1 MKHII
6 LTLAVLAAHT
16 FLFSM
21 DSDPRIVANVTFMG
35 NKEIPN
41 SSLKKQIQ
49 LRKAFLFRRM
59 DFDRRLLKL
68 DAITLK
74 NYYISK
80 GYLQATVND
89 SFHIQDGEVDLFFQI
104 DEGRR
109 FYLHEVVIEGNEVIR
124 DKTIASILGLQINQP
139 FNPILL
145 NQNRSLV
152 FAEYDRHGK
161 AFSRLELEKSI
172 SDSVQVTI
180 QIEEGP
186 DVYIQSVT
194 VQGTQRVDSA
204 YIRREFLFKVGDI
217 FDKDRLDHTK
227 KILLES
233 GLFSS
238 INIVSQVVPNSDSTL
253 HLLVNVRE
261 YEKRGEV
268 SIEPGYFPVQWSEGI
283 NELVGLGGYVEWLDR
298 MVLGSTTRFSSR
310 AAAVMPTEEGYRFP
324 RFALDVKF
332 SNPRPFPYWL
342 VPFRIPT
349 ELRMFYQQFKNYG
362 DEDGPYIRRFGLELT
377 NVYRLKKRSFIE
389 LGLQWEGFNDFELYS
404 DTTLTESAQVE
415 QRKISLEIHLDN
427 RDDPF
432 YPKKGNMIILKLSSS
447 GGILGG
453 TRTFIKIEGDL
464 RQYWTILG
472 KVTLAGRINTGTITG
487 WRDAYENYETF
498 LFEKFYLGGSN
509 TLRAWKP
516 LLLLDHEVGGK
527 QFPLGKTMK
536 ILTNWEVRFPL
547 VWLLGGT
554 FFTDGGT
561 ITDSYQDLTRS
572 KFYWDY
578 GLGINL
584 NTPFGPVRLDFARYV
599 EDKKIWQVHFGFMH
613 AF

>member
-261 YEKRGEV
+261 A
-268 SIEPGYFPVQWSEGI
+268 S
-283 NELVGLGGYVEWLDR
+283 
-298 MVLGSTTRFSSR
+298 
-310 AAAVMPTEEGYRFP
+310 
-324 RFALDVKF
+324 
-332 SNPRPFPYWL
+332 
-342 VPFRIPT
+342 
-349 ELRMFYQQFKNYG
+349 LRSQ
-362 DEDGPYIRRFGLELT
+362 
-377 NVYRLKKRSFIE
+377 
-389 LGLQWEGFNDFELYS
+389 
-404 DTTLTESAQVE
+404 
-415 QRKISLEIHLDN
+415 
-427 RDDPF
+427 
-432 YPKKGNMIILKLSSS
+432 
-447 GGILGG
+447 
-453 TRTFIKIEGDL
+453 
-464 RQYWTILG
+464 
-472 KVTLAGRINTGTITG
+472 
-487 WRDAYENYETF
+487 
-498 LFEKFYLGGSN
+498 
-509 TLRAWKP
+509 
-516 LLLLDHEVGGK
+516 
-527 QFPLGKTMK
+527 
-536 ILTNWEVRFPL
+536 
-547 VWLLGGT
+547 
-554 FFTDGGT
+554 
-561 ITDSYQDLTRS
+561 
-572 KFYWDY
+572 
-578 GLGINL
+578 
-584 NTPFGPVRLDFARYV
+584 
-599 EDKKIWQVHFGFMH
+599 
-613 AF
+613 